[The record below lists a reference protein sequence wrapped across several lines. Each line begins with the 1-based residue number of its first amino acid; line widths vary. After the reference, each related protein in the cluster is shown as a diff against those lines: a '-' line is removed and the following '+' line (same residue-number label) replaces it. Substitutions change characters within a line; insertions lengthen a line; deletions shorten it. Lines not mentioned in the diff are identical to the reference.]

1 MGKDGQGT
9 RSKEL
14 QAKIFKKA
22 YFSMQVLLQ
31 ISSDCK
37 ESGQKMF
44 KLSLEQEA
52 YSKGDQSAKVPQCA
66 DKRGAETA

>member
-1 MGKDGQGT
+1 
-9 RSKEL
+9 
-14 QAKIFKKA
+14 
-22 YFSMQVLLQ
+22 MQVLLQ

-52 YSKGDQSAKVPQCA
+52 YSKGDQSAKGLQCV